1 MPTYRATISVT
12 LRPSILDPEGK
23 AVHQALQNLGHT
35 TVEDVRV
42 GKRIALTI
50 EAEDE
55 DTAYD
60 VAETSCQKVLANPVT
75 ENYEISITAASPSA
89 A

>member
-1 MPTYRATISVT
+1 MPTYHATIAIT

-23 AVHQALQNLGHT
+23 AVHQALQNLGQAS
-35 TVEDVRV
+35 VQKVRV
-42 GKRIALTI
+42 GKRITLTI
-50 EAEDE
+50 EAETKDA
-55 DTAYD
+55 AYD

-75 ENYEISITAASPSA
+75 ENYEIEIAAAAPSA